1 MNHKQNQKMYIFGK
15 LTENKCKANV
25 FNPATDEIITEISV
39 ANIEVA
45 QQALEGAQ
53 KATQTW
59 GKTTVLERITWMHK
73 LRDECVKNQETLREL
88 VHQETGKTW
97 AHTED
102 DYTLLIDSLTFYAEE
117 ISRFQPSQLIDSDEG
132 FQHTLKYKPVGV
144 VVAYLAWNFPLL
156 NLAYKLGPAM
166 ATGCPII
173 IKPSIQSPLS
183 AYFVGALCEKIGLP
197 AGAVTIL
204 AGEDRTVSNYLS
216 SSTIPSMLTL
226 IGSIQTGVKIMQA
239 GSTSIKRYSME
250 LGGNTPYIIN
260 ADADLDLAVNILT
273 SLKSANAGQICVSPN
288 RIFVHKSIKQAFID
302 KVLTVQSGLKLGFG
316 KNTDANMG
324 PLIDKG
330 SRDRIHGLVTDA
342 ISKGANLLCGGEFN
356 DQEKGAFYPL
366 TMIDDVTTAMD
377 IYNHEIFGPVIS
389 VVYFDES
396 DDVIALANDTDTGL
410 ASYVFSQNAGLAQ
423 QQADALDFGEVQVNG
438 VKYGIHLPHLG
449 IKQSGIGC
457 DCSKYALNDYLSLIR
472 KSVKK

>member
-1 MNHKQNQKMYIFGK
+1 MNKNMYICGK
-15 LTENKCKANV
+15 STSNELKSKV
-25 FNPATDEIITEISV
+25 YNPATDEVIAEISV
-39 ANIEVA
+39 ADIDIA
-45 QQALEGAQ
+45 QQALESAQ

-59 GKTTVLERITWMHK
+59 GKTTILERITWMDK
-73 LRDECVKNQETLREL
+73 LRKECIRNEDTIREL
-88 VHQETGKTW
+88 IHQETGKTW
-97 AHTED
+97 AHTEE
-102 DYTLLIDSLTFYAEE
+102 DYTLLIDSLSFYAQE
-117 ISRFQPSQLIDSDEG
+117 ISRFQPAQLIDTDDG
-132 FQHTLKYKPVGV
+132 YKHELTYKAVGV
-144 VVAYLAWNFPLL
+144 VVAYLAWNFPIL

-183 AYFVGALCEKIGLP
+183 AYFIGTLCENIDLP
-197 AGAVTIL
+197 SGAVTIL
-204 AGEDRTVSNYLS
+204 AGDDDTVGNYLS

-226 IGSIQTGVKIMQA
+226 IGSIKTGVKIMQA
-239 GSTSIKRYSME
+239 GSTTIKRYSME

-260 ADADLDLAVNILT
+260 ADADLDLAVGILT
-273 SLKSANAGQICVSPN
+273 ALKSVNAGQICVSPN
-288 RIFVHKSIKQAFID
+288 RVFVHKSIKEKFIE
-302 KVLTVQSGLKLGFG
+302 KVIAAKSVLKLGFG

-324 PLIDKG
+324 PVIDKN
-330 SRDRIHGLVTDA
+330 SRDRIHSLVSDA
-342 ISKGANLLCGGEFN
+342 VNKGANLICGGKF
-356 DQEKGAFYPL
+356 DAVATGAFYPL
-366 TMIDDVTTAMD
+366 TMVDDVTVDMD
-377 IYNHEIFGPVIS
+377 IYQHEIFGPVIS

-410 ASYVFSQNAGLAQ
+410 ASYVFSENSVLAQ

-457 DCSKYALNDYLSLIR
+457 DCSKYALNDYYCLVR